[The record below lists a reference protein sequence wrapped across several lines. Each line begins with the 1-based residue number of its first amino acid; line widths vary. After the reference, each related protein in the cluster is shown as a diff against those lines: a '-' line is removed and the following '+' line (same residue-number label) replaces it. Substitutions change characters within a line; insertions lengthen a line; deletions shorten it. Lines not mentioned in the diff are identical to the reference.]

1 MKFCSGLLMEEI
13 SNLVHRHPDKFT
25 VSAFILDVTIVFFP
39 FLDSLLLCLGSD
51 DI

>member
-25 VSAFILDVTIVFFP
+25 VSGFVLDVIFVFLP
-39 FLDSLLLCLGSD
+39 FA
-51 DI
+51 